1 MTDELRTRHRI
12 SGAIDENTPRHI
24 VDHPVLGKHLEVVGP
39 DVKPFLPEM
48 HRVSLPE
55 DYTADEV
62 AAARN
67 AGLDV
72 DALTA
77 EADAVK
83 EEAKPAKTVAPK
95 ADANPEKGDK

>member
-24 VDHPVLGKHLEVVGP
+24 FDHPVLGKHLEEVGP
-39 DVKPFLPEM
+39 EAKPYLPEM

-62 AAARN
+62 AAAKN

-77 EADAVK
+77 EADA
-83 EEAKPAKTVAPK
+83 EAEPKKGAK
-95 ADANPEKGDK
+95 